1 MIDANIEYFCFL
13 KNKFILK
20 QYPIRIK
27 TWFDTS
33 TASIYVL
40 FPLDRNTFY
49 HRDIK
54 SHDKA

>member
-1 MIDANIEYFCFL
+1 MIDAKIEYFCYL
-13 KNKFILK
+13 RNKFISK

-40 FPLDRNTFY
+40 FPLDRNTFC
-49 HRDIK
+49 HRDII
-54 SHDKA
+54 SRDKA